1 VSDFYVYVAGPMSG
15 PAPEY
20 LANCANLTVVS
31 RALMDDGLVPIN
43 PAADLLE
50 GLVSVRALT
59 VAEYQRRSIAL
70 LRLLQG
76 RPGCMLVTRN
86 KHDDGRVSEGVAAE
100 IAEAKRL
107 GIPVLTSIVA
117 VLLLVQR
124 LAGVAP

>member
-1 VSDFYVYVAGPMSG
+1 
-15 PAPEY
+15 
-20 LANCANLTVVS
+20 
-31 RALMDDGLVPIN
+31 
-43 PAADLLE
+43 
-50 GLVSVRALT
+50 
-59 VAEYQRRSIAL
+59 
-70 LRLLQG
+70 
-76 RPGCMLVTRN
+76 MLVTRN